1 MTVSLK
7 RLSSADAATLGAIA
21 PDVFD
26 APIDRDRLAAYLA
39 TPEHLL
45 VVALAGDVVVGQCA
59 GVVHRHPDKP
69 TELYVDEVG
78 TASTHRRQGIARAML
93 AELFAWGRELGCTE
107 AWLGTELDNDAANAL
122 YRGLSPTEDEAM
134 QFYVF
139 RLDAGT
145 GA

>member
-1 MTVSLK
+1 MSFSLK
-7 RLSSADAATLGAIA
+7 RLSSDDKAVFARIA

-26 APIDRDRLAAYLA
+26 EPVVPARLAAYLGA
-39 TPEHLL
+39 PGHIM
-45 VVALAGDVVVGQCA
+45 VVALANETIVGQCA

-78 TASTHRRQGIARAML
+78 TASTHRRQGIAEAML
-93 AELFAWGRELGCTE
+93 NELFAWGRELGCAE

-122 YRGLSPTEDEAM
+122 YRKHAPIEDEAM

-139 RLDAGT
+139 KL
-145 GA
+145 

>member
-1 MTVSLK
+1 MPFTLRRLK
-7 RLSSADAATLGAIA
+7 PGDEPAFFHIA

-26 APIDRDRLAAYLA
+26 EPIDGPLLRGYLNTPGHVMVLAFDG
-39 TPEHLL
+39 EI
-45 VVALAGDVVVGQCA
+45 VIGQCA
-59 GVVHRHPDKP
+59 GVIHRHPDKP

-93 AELFAWGRELGCTE
+93 DELFNWGRELGCTE

-122 YRGLSPTEDEAM
+122 YRGYEPTEDEAM

-139 RLDAGT
+139 RL
-145 GA
+145 